1 MKAMEE
7 EAAEAFQAVQDRKA
21 ELDAMK
27 GQADSVQ
34 TEVRSGGQGE
44 GVGGEGGGC

>member
-1 MKAMEE
+1 MEE
-7 EAAEAFQAVQDRKA
+7 EAAEAFHAVQDRKG

-44 GVGGEGGGC
+44 SAGGEGGGC